1 MRINSAY
8 GVIAPNRVRRKRRS
22 PQLPPW
28 YVEVPPDTVDVAL
41 LPRVNRYQ
49 RGSLKFHQLGSTQ
62 RKSAERL
69 EMFRETMGI
78 VDPKLSHTQEEMLEG
93 LKDIMTERARLLGLD
108 VTEFNFDEGG
118 DGEERDGEERDGEER
133 DGEEG
138 DRARARAGNEGGG
151 REEGDHEL
159 KSLQHEQ
166 SLKGEDAVKHGAN
179 RHGVNRHGV
188 NRHGVNRH
196 GVSEE
201 RDEGSSSKEMFGQP
215 TDWLVNRLNTL
226 AENAALKKSELG

>member
-118 DGEERDGEERDGEER
+118 DGEERDGEE
-133 DGEEG
+133 G

-188 NRHGVNRH
+188 
-196 GVSEE
+196 SEE